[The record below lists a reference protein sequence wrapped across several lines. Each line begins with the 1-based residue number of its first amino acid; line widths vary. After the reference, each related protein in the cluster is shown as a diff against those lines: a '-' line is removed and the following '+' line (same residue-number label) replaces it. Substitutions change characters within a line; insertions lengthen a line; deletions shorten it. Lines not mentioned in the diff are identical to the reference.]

1 MAKVLITGTSSGIG
15 LATTLELA
23 RAGHQVYA
31 TMRNPARA
39 PKLAE
44 QASKERLPVSIL
56 TMDVDSDQSV
66 ADCFAALHQKDG
78 QIDVLVNNAG
88 IERHGSVEELPMQ
101 EFRATMETNYF
112 GALRCI
118 RQVLP
123 GMRERG
129 SGCIVNVSSVAG
141 KIACSPLAAYTASKF
156 ALESLS
162 EALAGEMKPFGVRV
176 TIVEPGIIETPMAQA
191 ISDAPASRYRHGR
204 NFAALFQAA
213 LEQPAPPS
221 IIAWAIRNIIESG
234 TWKLRHP
241 CGPDAEPFL
250 AWRAAMT
257 DEEWIDFNALDSEG
271 FRKRVKADFGLDLKL
286 PAEDAPEGLA
296 TAAN

>member
-15 LATTLELA
+15 LATALELG

-39 PKLAE
+39 PQLGERVAQEKL
-44 QASKERLPVSIL
+44 PISIL
-56 TMDVDSDQSV
+56 RLDVDSDGSV
-66 ADCFAALHQKDG
+66 AECFAAVGH
-78 QIDVLVNNAG
+78 IDVLVNNAG
-88 IERHGSVEELPMQ
+88 IERHGSVEELPME
-101 EFRATMETNYF
+101 EFRAAMETNYF

-118 RQVLP
+118 RQVAP
-123 GMRERG
+123 GMRERR
-129 SGCIVNVSSVAG
+129 SGCIINVSSVAG

-176 TIVEPGIIETPMAQA
+176 AIVEPGIIDTPMPHA
-191 ISDAPASRYRHGR
+191 ISGHSAPSPYHQGT
-204 NFAALFQAA
+204 NMAALFRAS
-213 LEQPAPPS
+213 LESPTPPS
-221 IIAWAIRNIIESG
+221 TIASAIRTIIESG
-234 TWKLRHP
+234 SWKLRHP

-257 DEEWIDFNALDSEG
+257 DEQWIDFNALDSEG
-271 FRKRVKADFGLDLKL
+271 FRKRVKNDFGLDLKL
-286 PAEDAPEGLA
+286 PAEDASGGLA

>member
-15 LATTLELA
+15 LATALELG
-23 RAGHQVYA
+23 RAGHQVFA
-31 TMRNPARA
+31 TMRNPARTPQLGERA
-39 PKLAE
+39 AHEKL
-44 QASKERLPVSIL
+44 QISIL
-56 TMDVDSDQSV
+56 TMDVDSDRSV
-66 ADCFAALHQKDG
+66 EDCFASIHG
-78 QIDVLVNNAG
+78 QGEHIDVLVNNAG
-88 IERHGSVEELPMQ
+88 IERHGSVEELPME
-101 EFRATMETNYF
+101 EFRAAMETNYF

-118 RQVLP
+118 RQVVP
-123 GMRERG
+123 GMRERR

-141 KIACSPLAAYTASKF
+141 KIACSPLAAYAASKF

-176 TIVEPGIIETPMAQA
+176 AIIEPGIIETPMSQA
-191 ISDAPASRYRHGR
+191 ISDAPESRYRHGR

-221 IIAWAIRNIIESG
+221 IIALAIKEVIESG

-250 AWRAAMT
+250 SWRAAMT
-257 DEEWIDFNALDSEG
+257 DEEWIDFNALDAAG
-271 FRKRVKADFGLDLKL
+271 FRQRVKKDFGLDLKL
-286 PAEDAPEGLA
+286 AVEDAA
-296 TAAN
+296 RA

>member
-15 LATTLELA
+15 LATALELG
-23 RAGHQVYA
+23 RAGHTVYA

-39 PKLAE
+39 PELSE
-44 QASKERLPVSIL
+44 RASKENLPISIL
-56 TMDVDSDQSV
+56 TMDVDSDRSV
-66 ADCFAALHQKDG
+66 EDCFAAVRHV
-78 QIDVLVNNAG
+78 DVLVNNAG
-88 IERHGSVEELPMQ
+88 IERHGSVEELPM
-101 EFRATMETNYF
+101 EKFRATMETNYF

-123 GMRERG
+123 GMRERR
-129 SGCIVNVSSVAG
+129 SGCIINVSSVAG

-176 TIVEPGIIETPMAQA
+176 AIVEPGIIATPMAHA
-191 ISDAPASRYRHGR
+191 ISDAPPSGYRHGR
-204 NFAALFQAA
+204 NIAALFQAA
-213 LEQPAPPS
+213 LEQPVPPS
-221 IIAWAIRNIIESG
+221 IIAVAIRNAIESG

-250 AWRAAMT
+250 GWRAAMT
-257 DEEWIDFNALDSEG
+257 DEQWIDFNALDSEG
-271 FRKRVKADFGLDLKL
+271 FRERVKNDFGLELKL
-286 PAEDAPEGLA
+286 PLEDPAGV
-296 TAAN
+296 

>member
-15 LATTLELA
+15 LATALELG
-23 RAGHQVYA
+23 RVGHQVYA

-39 PKLAE
+39 PELGERA
-44 QASKERLPVSIL
+44 AKEGLPISIL
-56 TMDVDSDQSV
+56 TMDVDSDRSV
-66 ADCFAALHQKDG
+66 ADCFGAIHRKDG
-78 QIDVLVNNAG
+78 QIDALVNNAG
-88 IERHGSVEELPMQ
+88 IERHGSVEELPME

-123 GMRERG
+123 GMRERR
-129 SGCIVNVSSVAG
+129 SGYIINVSSVAG
-141 KIACSPLAAYTASKF
+141 KIACSPLGAYTASKF

-162 EALAGEMKPFGVRV
+162 ETLAGEMKPFGVRV
-176 TIVEPGIIETPMAQA
+176 AIVEPGIIETPMSQA
-191 ISDAPASRYRHGR
+191 ISDVPPSQYRQGR
-204 NFAALFQAA
+204 NLAALFQAA
-213 LEQPAPPS
+213 LENPAPPS
-221 IIAWAIRNIIESG
+221 IIGLTIRNIIESG

-257 DEEWIDFNALDSEG
+257 DEQWIDFNALDAEG
-271 FRKRVKADFGLDLKL
+271 FRKRVKNDFGLDLKL
-286 PAEDAPEGLA
+286 AAEDAAGA
-296 TAAN
+296 